1 MGDFLNFSRALFVT
15 RRRPPAPETVFQS
28 PPCWALF
35 HPLQF
40 CQSLR
45 VSPKEKHCKANWGL
59 KFLDWSG
66 DLKTPAACTPRKG
79 DLSSPQGQ
87 CLQRSILFSGRIS
100 FHVCLRLLC
109 CWLHGFLG
117 SFLHTRKF
125 VCILSTQL
133 VLLLRCKKKWLGK
146 AKSFCFLCWCS
157 AHQHSGCVKLSSQEL

>member
-66 DLKTPAACTPRKG
+66 DLKTPAACTPRK
-79 DLSSPQGQ
+79 DLRDQKV
-87 CLQRSILFSGRIS
+87 LI
-100 FHVCLRLLC
+100 VCLPKRVAIVIITITQGNPGSLRQSAVC
-109 CWLHGFLG
+109 QGFLCLAG
-117 SFLHTRKF
+117 KLPKIPQRPVQDKNEHTNQNHQ
-125 VCILSTQL
+125 S
-133 VLLLRCKKKWLGK
+133 KWRNHGPRNTHG
-146 AKSFCFLCWCS
+146 CWRRW
-157 AHQHSGCVKLSSQEL
+157 